1 LKLSLAESVVLR
13 YGTLDVD
20 QELLKLGIAG
30 LVCVV
35 LWVMLMKS
43 EKREEKKDA
52 RIQMLENQL
61 IESYDER
68 IAAADRIA
76 EAIHDSANA
85 SNNAAKTLDDLIL
98 ELRTKARHG

>member
-1 LKLSLAESVVLR
+1 M
-13 YGTLDVD
+13 D

-35 LWVMLMKS
+35 LWIMLIKS
-43 EKREEKKDA
+43 EKREEKKDV

-76 EAIHDSANA
+76 GAIHDSASA
-85 SNNAAKTLDDLIL
+85 SNNAAKALENLIL
-98 ELRTKARHG
+98 EGKAKSHG

>member
-1 LKLSLAESVVLR
+1 M
-13 YGTLDVD
+13 D

-35 LWVMLMKS
+35 LWIMLLKS

-68 IAAADRIA
+68 IAAADRIG

-85 SNNAAKTLDDLIL
+85 SNNAAKALDALVL
-98 ELRTKARHG
+98 EIRTKN